1 MRSREETIEQIRH
14 QFVSLTGV
22 LDERSRRQWAAT
34 EAEKYGRGG
43 LRWVCKATG
52 MSHNTIARGIKEIK
66 ARRQVP
72 VEEQSV
78 SGRIRQKGGGRK
90 LLEEKDRELL
100 SSLRRMVEPTSR
112 GDPMKPLC
120 WTIMSTYTIAEELTK
135 AGHPVSPRTVASML
149 KADDYRLQS
158 NRKTKEGKQHPDRN
172 EQFEYINRQSL
183 RFMRKGEPVVSVDT
197 KKKELI
203 GNYAN
208 KGREWRP
215 KGKPVEVKVHDFMD
229 KELGKAIPYG
239 VYDVKENE
247 GWVSVGIDHDTAEF
261 AAEALWRWWKKMGRE
276 RYGGAGKLLIMA
288 DGGGSNGSRS
298 GLWKAALQGLANKT
312 GLVIYVCHF
321 PPGTSKWNKIEHKM
335 FSYITQNW
343 RGRPLISHEVV
354 INLIANTK
362 TKGGLRIRAE
372 LDNGHYET
380 GKKVSDEELEKIK
393 LRKAWFHGDWNY
405 SISPTL

>member
-1 MRSREETIEQIRH
+1 MRSKEETVGQIRR
-14 QFVSLTGV
+14 QFISLTGV

-34 EAEKYGRGG
+34 EVEKYGRGG
-43 LRWVCKATG
+43 LRWVCEATG
-52 MSHNTIARGIKEIK
+52 MSHNTIARGIKEIQE
-66 ARRQVP
+66 RRHIP
-72 VEEQSV
+72 PEEQPV

-90 LLEEKDRELL
+90 LSEEKDSELL
-100 SSLRRMVEPTSR
+100 PSLRRIVEPASR
-112 GDPMKPLC
+112 GDPMKVLC
-120 WTIMSTYTIAEELTK
+120 WTTLSTYSIAEALTK
-135 AGHPVSPRTVASML
+135 EGHPVSPRTVASML
-149 KADDYRLQS
+149 KADDYRLQN

-183 RFMRKGEPVVSVDT
+183 RFMGKGEPVVSVDT
-197 KKKELI
+197 KKKELV
-203 GNYAN
+203 GNFAN

-215 KGKPVEVKVHDFMD
+215 KGKPREVEVHDFMD
-229 KELGKAIPYG
+229 SETGKAIPYG

-261 AAEALWRWWKKMGRE
+261 AAEALWRWWRKMGRK
-276 RYGGAGKLLIMA
+276 RYGGATKILIMA

-298 GLWKAALQGLANKT
+298 HLWKAALQGLANKT
-312 GLVIYVCHF
+312 GLTVYVCHF
-321 PPGTSKWNKIEHKM
+321 PPGTGKWNKIEHKM

-362 TKGGLRIRAE
+362 TRTGLKIRAG
-372 LDNGHYET
+372 LDSGHYET

-393 LRKAWFHGDWNY
+393 LRHAQFHGDWNY
-405 SISPTL
+405 SISPNI